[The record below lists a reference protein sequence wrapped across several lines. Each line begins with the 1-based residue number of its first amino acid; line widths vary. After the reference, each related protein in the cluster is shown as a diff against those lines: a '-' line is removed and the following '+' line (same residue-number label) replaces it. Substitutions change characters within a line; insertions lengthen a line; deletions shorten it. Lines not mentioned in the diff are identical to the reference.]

1 MRFSDWLAASGMSQ
15 EAAAR
20 ELDITQGRVSQLVK
34 GGWPGRDVAAK
45 IKELTGGQVTAD
57 DFLETESSQ

>member
-1 MRFSDWLAASGMSQ
+1 MSQ

-20 ELDITQGRVSQLVK
+20 ELNITQGRVSQLVK
-34 GGWPGRDVAAK
+34 GGWPGREVAAK

-57 DFLETESSQ
+57 DFLCEGTQ